1 MTLQSSGAI
10 SLANLANEY
19 GGSEPHSMSEY
30 YKGGSLVPS
39 TVAETVTAASMSGS
53 VYDGRGSYWG
63 TAPVINSGSH
73 IYQHYRWADNG
84 YTGTG
89 NISWTVNKTGTYHY
103 RGTYYIQNATNTST
117 HTWYVAGSQVA
128 TYTLTAG
135 NNTAST
141 TGSFSVTA
149 GQTVN
154 VQVSWPSAGWAS
166 CGIYFGGSAYN
177 NRSVQTA
184 ANGSVP
190 TSGAVSLANFYGGR
204 KT

>member
-10 SLANLANEY
+10 SIANLASEY
-19 GGSEPHSMSEY
+19 GGSAPHSLNEY

-39 TVAETVTAASMSGS
+39 TVSELVTASSLSGS
-53 VYDGRGSYWG
+53 VHDQRGGIY
-63 TAPVINSGSH
+63 TTYPVINSGSY
-73 IYQHYRWADNG
+73 IYQSYTWADNG
-84 YTGTG
+84 TTGTW
-89 NISWTVNKTGTYHY
+89 NISWIVDKTGTYHY
-103 RGTYYIQNATNTST
+103 AGTYYIQNATRTAT

-128 TYTLTAG
+128 TYNLTAG

-141 TGSFSVTA
+141 SGSFSVTA

-166 CGIYFGGSAYN
+166 CGLYFGGSSHASRYV
-177 NRSVQTA
+177 SIA

-190 TSGAVSLANFYGGR
+190 TSGSVSLTDFYGGR

>member
-10 SLANLANEY
+10 SIANLASEY
-19 GGSEPHSMSEY
+19 GGSAPHSLNEY
-30 YKGGSLVPS
+30 YKGGGLVPS

-63 TAPVINSGSH
+63 TAPVINSGNY

-89 NISWTVNKTGTYHY
+89 DIQWTVDRTGTYHY
-103 RGTYYIQNATNTST
+103 RGTYYIQNATRTST

-141 TGSFSVTA
+141 TGSFSVTN
-149 GQTVN
+149 GQTVR
-154 VQVSWPSAGWAS
+154 VVVSWPSAGWAS

-184 ANGSVP
+184 ANGDVP
-190 TSGAVSLANFYGGR
+190 TSGSVSLTDFYGGR

>member
-10 SLANLANEY
+10 SLANLASEY
-19 GGSEPHSMSEY
+19 GGSAPHSLNEY
-30 YKGGSLVPS
+30 YKGGGLVPS
-39 TVAETVTAASMSGS
+39 TVSEVVTASSLSGS

-63 TAPVINSGSH
+63 TAPVINSGGH

-89 NISWTVNKTGTYHY
+89 DTSWTVDKTGTYHY
-103 RGTYYIQNATNTST
+103 QGTYYIQNATNTAT

-128 TYTLTAG
+128 TYNLTAG

-141 TGSFSVTA
+141 TGSFSVTS
-149 GQTVN
+149 GQTVR
-154 VQVSWPSAGWAS
+154 VVVSWPSAGWAS
-166 CGIYFGGSAYN
+166 CGIYFGGSSTSS
-177 NRSVQTA
+177 RSVSIA

-190 TSGAVSLANFYGGR
+190 TSGSVSLTDFYGGR
-204 KT
+204 NT

>member
-10 SLANLANEY
+10 SIANLASEY
-19 GGSEPHSMSEY
+19 GGSAPHSLNEY

-53 VYDGRGSYWG
+53 VYDGRGGIY
-63 TAPVINSGSH
+63 TTYPAINSGGY
-73 IYQHYRWADNG
+73 IYRSYTWADNG

-103 RGTYYIQNATNTST
+103 QGTYYIQNATRTAT

-166 CGIYFGGSAYN
+166 CGLYFGGSAYN
-177 NRSVQTA
+177 NNSVQTA
-184 ANGSVP
+184 ANGNVP
-190 TSGAVSLANFYGGR
+190 TSGAVSLTDFYGGR

>member
-10 SLANLANEY
+10 SIANLASEY
-19 GGSEPHSMSEY
+19 GGSAPHSLNEY

-39 TVAETVTAASMSGS
+39 TIAETVTAASLSGS
-53 VYDGRGSYWG
+53 VYDGRGGGY
-63 TAPVINSGSH
+63 TTYPAINSGGYIYRSH
-73 IYQHYRWADNG
+73 TWSDNG

-89 NISWTVNKTGTYHY
+89 DIQWTVNRTGTYHY
-103 RGTYYIQNATNTST
+103 RGTYYVQNATRTAT

-135 NNTAST
+135 NNTDST
-141 TGSFSVTA
+141 TGSFSVTS
-149 GQTVN
+149 GQTVR
-154 VQVSWPSAGWAS
+154 VVVSWPSAGWAS
-166 CGIYFGGSAYN
+166 CGLYFGGSAYN
-177 NRSVQTA
+177 NNSVQTA

-190 TSGAVSLANFYGGR
+190 TSGAVSLTDFYGGR